1 MTSSPTITYRLG
13 GSTIDLR
20 YVVQRGAVHN
30 EVYWAQRLPGALAD
44 QQHALAIYQQA
55 VVLKQMPMNNAT
67 QLTDQERDTLRRWFE
82 AGTAT
87 RHE

>member
-1 MTSSPTITYRLG
+1 LAQVQTI
-13 GSTIDLR
+13 ID
-20 YVVQRGAVHN
+20 QRCVMCHN
-30 EVYWAQRLPGALAD
+30 ATLANKGVALHTAR
-44 QQHALAIYQQA
+44 QVEQHALAIYQQA

-87 RHE
+87 RRE